1 MVTPGGALALLFSSQ
16 LLGWDK
22 VILQLFGTIL
32 VLLLG
37 VIINNLHPL
46 RTYPSYWFGI
56 DTNKLFCH
64 SSTAAAAATATV
76 LREDHNDKNND
87 NSNGISDSGL
97 LPNNIDSYDS

>member
-1 MVTPGGALALLFSSQ
+1 
-16 LLGWDK
+16 
-22 VILQLFGTIL
+22 
-32 VLLLG
+32 LLG

-64 SSTAAAAATATV
+64 SSTTTAAAAAATAATVATTTTV

-97 LPNNIDSYDS
+97 LSNNMDGYDSNNFHDDGTRRIHDEC